1 MRVGALRAAAVGLA
15 AGGGRR
21 GQGAGGT
28 RSSSCLAFLACLAL
42 LALLALLVHK
52 YISTNTD
59 AEGRDEVLKLLGFT
73 EFTGFTGT

>member
-1 MRVGALRAAAVGLA
+1 MRVWALRVGAAAVGLA

-28 RSSSCLAFLACLAL
+28 RSSSCLAFLAL
-42 LALLALLVHK
+42 LALLASLVHK

-73 EFTGFTGT
+73 EFTGFNGT